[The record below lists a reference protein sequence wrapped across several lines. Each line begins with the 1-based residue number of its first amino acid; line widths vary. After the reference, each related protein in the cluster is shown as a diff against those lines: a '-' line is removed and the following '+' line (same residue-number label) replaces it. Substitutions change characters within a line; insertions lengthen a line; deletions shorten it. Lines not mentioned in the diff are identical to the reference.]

1 MTAIEVMRE
10 AELFAGLSA
19 PQRATLAAHAH
30 ERRARAGDVLFR
42 VGDGAEH
49 FYVVVEGRVELT
61 FPLLVL
67 GEPKEAR
74 FQTLERGR
82 LVAWSALVP
91 PHRLTTS
98 ARAGTDTTLLAFHRG
113 EVLAEL
119 EADPQAGRIVM
130 ANLARVVAGRLQE
143 MLALYAR
150 EVQRGVAQAY
160 R

>member
-1 MTAIEVMRE
+1 MSALDVMRE

-19 PQRATLAAHAH
+19 PQRAALAAHAH
-30 ERRARAGDVLFR
+30 ERRARAGDVLFKL
-42 VGDGAEH
+42 GDAAEH
-49 FYVVVEGRVELT
+49 FYVIVDGRVELT

-82 LVAWSALVP
+82 TVAWSALVP

-98 ARAGTDTTLLAFHRG
+98 GRAGTDATLLAFHHG
-113 EVLAEL
+113 EVMATL
-119 EADPQAGRIVM
+119 EAEPQIGRIVM